1 MFLCRGENAIH
12 EFYIYEGQFPS
23 PIIWLLQRTNLRF
36 HNFYALKNASSSS
49 FTRSLR
55 VVHIPCGAPLSR
67 VVVDTSVIVAAL
79 RSQLGASNRMLAL
92 VAERQL
98 VPLVT
103 TTLFFEYEDVLNQP
117 EQRLATGMAKEDV
130 LGFLA
135 ALASAA
141 EPVDVHFMWRPQLT
155 DPADEL
161 VLEAAVN
168 GRASAI
174 VTHNV
179 RDFLPA
185 ARDFEIEVIT
195 PSVMLQRMRK

>member
-1 MFLCRGENAIH
+1 MSVPRLV
-12 EFYIYEGQFPS
+12 
-23 PIIWLLQRTNLRF
+23 L
-36 HNFYALKNASSSS
+36 
-49 FTRSLR
+49 
-55 VVHIPCGAPLSR
+55 
-67 VVVDTSVIVAAL
+67 DTSVIVAGL
-79 RSQLGASNRMLAL
+79 RSQLGASNRILML

-98 VPLVT
+98 LPLVT
-103 TTLFFEYEDVLNQP
+103 TALFLEYEDVLNRP

-130 LGFLA
+130 WGFLA

-141 EPVDVHFMWRPQLT
+141 EPVDVHFMWRPQLA

-179 RDFLPA
+179 RAFLPA
-185 ARDFEIEVIT
+185 AHDFEIEVIR
-195 PSVMLQRMRK
+195 PGVMLQRMRK

>member
-1 MFLCRGENAIH
+1 MGTL
-12 EFYIYEGQFPS
+12 
-23 PIIWLLQRTNLRF
+23 
-36 HNFYALKNASSSS
+36 
-49 FTRSLR
+49 
-55 VVHIPCGAPLSR
+55 R
-67 VVVDTSVIVAAL
+67 VVVDTFVIVAGL
-79 RSQLGASNRMLAL
+79 RSQLGAGNRILTL
-92 VAERQL
+92 VAERRL

-103 TTLFFEYEDVLNQP
+103 TAVFFEYEDVLNRP
-117 EQRLATGMAKEDV
+117 EQQLATGMAKEDV
-130 LGFLA
+130 SGFLA

-141 EPVDVHFMWRPQLT
+141 EPVDVHFMWRPQLA

-168 GRASAI
+168 ARASAI

-185 ARDFEIEVIT
+185 ASDFEIEVVT

>member
-1 MFLCRGENAIH
+1 
-12 EFYIYEGQFPS
+12 
-23 PIIWLLQRTNLRF
+23 
-36 HNFYALKNASSSS
+36 
-49 FTRSLR
+49 
-55 VVHIPCGAPLSR
+55 
-67 VVVDTSVIVAAL
+67 VIVAGH
-79 RSQLGASNRMLAL
+79 RSQQGASNRILRL
-92 VAERQL
+92 VAEQQF

-103 TTLFFEYEDVLNQP
+103 TALFLEYEDVLNRP

-141 EPVDVHFMWRPQLT
+141 EPVDVHFMWRPQLG

-168 GRASAI
+168 GGAAAI

-185 ARDFEIEVIT
+185 AGNFKIEVIT
-195 PSVMLQRMRK
+195 PSVMLQRMS

>member
-1 MFLCRGENAIH
+1 MRCDILLD
-12 EFYIYEGQFPS
+12 
-23 PIIWLLQRTNLRF
+23 IWLYGCVAGCGRTSQPTGRE
-36 HNFYALKNASSSS
+36 HPYSHA
-49 FTRSLR
+49 RCR
-55 VVHIPCGAPLSR
+55 
-67 VVVDTSVIVAAL
+67 AAA
-79 RSQLGASNRMLAL
+79 RTVG
-92 VAERQL
+92 V
-98 VPLVT
+98 
-103 TTLFFEYEDVLNQP
+103 
-117 EQRLATGMAKEDV
+117 RLATGMEKEDV

-161 VLEAAVN
+161 VLEAAMN

-174 VTHNV
+174 VTHNL

-195 PSVMLQRMRK
+195 PGVMLRRMRK

>member
-1 MFLCRGENAIH
+1 MSV
-12 EFYIYEGQFPS
+12 P
-23 PIIWLLQRTNLRF
+23 
-36 HNFYALKNASSSS
+36 
-49 FTRSLR
+49 
-55 VVHIPCGAPLSR
+55 R
-67 VVVDTSVIVAAL
+67 VVVDTSVVVAGL
-79 RSQLGASNRMLAL
+79 RSQLGASNHMLTL
-92 VAERQL
+92 IAERQL
-98 VPLVT
+98 IPLVT
-103 TTLFFEYEDVLNQP
+103 TALFLEYEDVLNRP
-117 EQRLATGMAKEDV
+117 EQQMATGMAMEDV
-130 LGFLA
+130 VGFLA

-185 ARDFEIEVIT
+185 ASDFKIEVIT
-195 PSVMLQRMRK
+195 PSIMLQRMRK

>member
-1 MFLCRGENAIH
+1 M
-12 EFYIYEGQFPS
+12 S
-23 PIIWLLQRTNLRF
+23 
-36 HNFYALKNASSSS
+36 
-49 FTRSLR
+49 
-55 VVHIPCGAPLSR
+55 VSR
-67 VVVDTSVIVAAL
+67 LVVDTSVIVAGF
-79 RSQLGASNRMLAL
+79 RSQLGASNRILTL

-103 TTLFFEYEDVLNQP
+103 TALSLEYEDVLNLP

-141 EPVDVHFMWRPQLT
+141 EPVDVHFMWRPQLA
-155 DPADEL
+155 DPTDEL

-179 RDFLPA
+179 RDFLRV

-195 PSVMLQRMRK
+195 PSVMLQKMKK

>member
-1 MFLCRGENAIH
+1 MDV
-12 EFYIYEGQFPS
+12 P
-23 PIIWLLQRTNLRF
+23 
-36 HNFYALKNASSSS
+36 
-49 FTRSLR
+49 
-55 VVHIPCGAPLSR
+55 R
-67 VVVDTSVIVAAL
+67 VVVDTSVIVAGL
-79 RSQLGASNRMLAL
+79 RSQLGASNRLLTL
-92 VAERQL
+92 VAGRRL
-98 VPLVT
+98 LPLMT
-103 TTLFFEYEDVLNQP
+103 TALFLEYEDVPNRP

-130 LGFLA
+130 AGFLA

-141 EPVDVHFMWRPQLT
+141 EPVDVHFMWRPQLA

-185 ARDFEIEVIT
+185 AGDLQIEVIT

>member
-1 MFLCRGENAIH
+1 MDGLC
-12 EFYIYEGQFPS
+12 
-23 PIIWLLQRTNLRF
+23 L
-36 HNFYALKNASSSS
+36 
-49 FTRSLR
+49 
-55 VVHIPCGAPLSR
+55 
-67 VVVDTSVIVAAL
+67 VVDTSVIMAGL
-79 RSQLGASNRMLAL
+79 RSRLSASNRLLML
-92 VAERQL
+92 VAEGRL

-103 TTLFFEYEDVLNQP
+103 TAFFLEYEDVLNRP
-117 EQRLATGMAKEDV
+117 EQRLATGMAAEDV
-130 LGFLA
+130 VGFLV

-141 EPVDVHFMWRPQLT
+141 EPVDVHFMWRPQLA

-185 ARDFEIEVIT
+185 AHDFKIEVIT

>member
-1 MFLCRGENAIH
+1 MNE
-12 EFYIYEGQFPS
+12 
-23 PIIWLLQRTNLRF
+23 LR
-36 HNFYALKNASSSS
+36 L
-49 FTRSLR
+49 
-55 VVHIPCGAPLSR
+55 
-67 VVVDTSVIVAAL
+67 VVDTSVIVAGL
-79 RSQLGASNRMLAL
+79 RSQLGASNRILTL
-92 VAERQL
+92 VAERRL

-103 TTLFFEYEDVLNQP
+103 TALFLEYEDVLNRP

-130 LGFLA
+130 WVF
-135 ALASAA
+135 
-141 EPVDVHFMWRPQLT
+141 WRPWRAPRSPSMFTLCGGHNWPIPLT
-155 DPADEL
+155 RL

-185 ARDFEIEVIT
+185 ARDFKIEVIT

>member
-1 MFLCRGENAIH
+1 M
-12 EFYIYEGQFPS
+12 S
-23 PIIWLLQRTNLRF
+23 
-36 HNFYALKNASSSS
+36 
-49 FTRSLR
+49 
-55 VVHIPCGAPLSR
+55 APR
-67 VVVDTSVIVAAL
+67 IVVDTSVIVAGL
-79 RSQLGASNRMLAL
+79 RSQLGASNRILTL
-92 VAERQL
+92 VAERRL

-103 TTLFFEYEDVLNQP
+103 TALFFEYEEVLNRP
-117 EQRLATGMAKEDV
+117 EQRLATGMTKEDL

-135 ALASAA
+135 ALASAV

-174 VTHNV
+174 VTHNA

-185 ARDFEIEVIT
+185 AGGFEIEVIT
-195 PSVMLQRMRK
+195 PGVMLQRMRK